1 MSRCSPYPPAALP
14 SSLSMASSA
23 TEPNRDTAA
32 PYEPDGGVRRPGSR
46 ALRLVPFFG
55 LPKRR
60 PSEYCETGGALALNG
75 RCSIV
80 RSNNQPNDGFGG
92 GGGIGEAM
100 RTGGTCVGGRLPIVS
115 GGEWSD
121 EKKENGEG
129 DGASDCDGSCC
140 MARRNNQPKVGRIV
154 GVYLWEAA
162 RRAETIGENAVTPF
176 WPSDFGAKKEYI
188 KIRCCLRRPP
198 IDNCTQQPTKLSRA
212 RWWTNRRGRT
222 TVGERRGGR
231 IRSF

>member
-92 GGGIGEAM
+92 GGALERRCARAERVLEDVCPSFQVANGATKKKKMERAM
-100 RTGGTCVGGRLPIVS
+100 GPRIAMAPAAWRDATTNQKSAASLEYICGR
-115 GGEWSD
+115 
-121 EKKENGEG
+121 
-129 DGASDCDGSCC
+129 
-140 MARRNNQPKVGRIV
+140 
-154 GVYLWEAA
+154 
-162 RRAETIGENAVTPF
+162 RRAG
-176 WPSDFGAKKEYI
+176 
-188 KIRCCLRRPP
+188 RRR
-198 IDNCTQQPTKLSRA
+198 L
-212 RWWTNRRGRT
+212 GRT
-222 TVGERRGGR
+222 PSHLFGHPILGQKKNISKFVVA
-231 IRSF
+231 

>member
-23 TEPNRDTAA
+23 TNPNCDTAA
-32 PYEPDGGVRRPGSR
+32 PYEPDGCVRRPGSR

-80 RSNNQPNDGFGG
+80 RSNNQPNDGVGG
-92 GGGIGEAM
+92 GGEHWRGDAHGRNACW
-100 RTGGTCVGGRLPIVS
+100 RTFAHRFRWRM
-115 GGEWSD
+115 ERR
-121 EKKENGEG
+121 KKENREG
-129 DGASDCDGSCC
+129 DGASDCDGSWC
-140 MARRNNQPKVGRIV
+140 MERRNNQPKVGRIV
-154 GVYLWEAA
+154 GVYLGEAA
-162 RRAETIGENAVTPF
+162 RRAKTIGENAITPF
-176 WPSDFGAKKEYI
+176 WPSNFKAKNEYI

-198 IDNCTQQPTKLSRA
+198 IDKCTQQPTK
-212 RWWTNRRGRT
+212 
-222 TVGERRGGR
+222 
-231 IRSF
+231 